1 MSKIYFLVL
10 LLFFYF
16 FSKIA
21 ISGNEVHHKLWVYEK
36 VSGLDVFGKR
46 DLNTINKLDAIYSKV
61 TFTFSS
67 KKLTIKNDF
76 LKDNSVCSTDYV
88 KIKKTPISYYFSEK
102 TVALY
107 ERLFKYEGLSL
118 PKYIYLLTALLPG
131 DECPPPYSE
140 VLEVN
145 NHLIVLEQNHVLFF
159 KEVGANA
166 NNNQT
171 KDGWATYCQEG
182 NPTRE
187 YDGVSKYSCFFPN
200 LKLKDA
206 YREFRMIQYDNT
218 LLKKQLPGTN
228 KVDKFNDA
236 MVSYEWQVSNLLNI
250 SVIKVNESATFSFN
264 EHSTGTS
271 LDVTEETQ
279 Y

>member
-1 MSKIYFLVL
+1 MI
-10 LLFFYF
+10 
-16 FSKIA
+16 
-21 ISGNEVHHKLWVYEK
+21 
-36 VSGLDVFGKR
+36 
-46 DLNTINKLDAIYSKV
+46 
-61 TFTFSS
+61 
-67 KKLTIKNDF
+67 F
-76 LKDNSVCSTDYV
+76 LKITVCVQLTMLKLKRHPYHIIFL
-88 KIKKTPISYYFSEK
+88 KK

-140 VLEVN
+140 ILEVN
-145 NHLIVLEQNHVLFF
+145 NHLIVSEQNHVLFF
-159 KEVGANA
+159 KQVGANA

-171 KDGWATYCQEG
+171 KDGWATYCQEE

-228 KVDKFNDA
+228 KVNKFNDA
-236 MVSYEWQVSNLLNI
+236 MVGYEWQESNLLKI
-250 SVIKVNESATFSFN
+250 SVIKDNESATFSFN

-271 LDVTEETQ
+271 LDVIEETQ

>member
-1 MSKIYFLVL
+1 MSKIYFLVI

-21 ISGNEVHHKLWVYEK
+21 ISGNEVDHKLWVYEK

-76 LKDNSVCSTDYV
+76 LKDN
-88 KIKKTPISYYFSEK
+88 
-102 TVALY
+102 
-107 ERLFKYEGLSL
+107 
-118 PKYIYLLTALLPG
+118 
-131 DECPPPYSE
+131 
-140 VLEVN
+140 
-145 NHLIVLEQNHVLFF
+145 
-159 KEVGANA
+159 
-166 NNNQT
+166 
-171 KDGWATYCQEG
+171 
-182 NPTRE
+182 
-187 YDGVSKYSCFFPN
+187 
-200 LKLKDA
+200 
-206 YREFRMIQYDNT
+206 T

-236 MVSYEWQVSNLLNI
+236 MVSYEWQVSNLLKI
-250 SVIKVNESATFSFN
+250 SVIKDNESATFSFN